1 MPPRIYLSPKFL
13 TIRAYLCFMNS
24 KLLRIGAIL
33 AALAVILGAFGAHK
47 LKELID
53 EKALLN
59 WETAVRYQFYHAV
72 GIIIAAFVYPHRS
85 EKSVSRAAY
94 LFMAGILCFSGSVYL
109 LSLRN
114 LLDINVLWVGPI
126 TPIGGLMFV
135 AGWLVLAF
143 STPVQKTIS

>member
-1 MPPRIYLSPKFL
+1 
-13 TIRAYLCFMNS
+13 MNS
-24 KLLRIGAIL
+24 KLLRIGALL

-72 GIIIAAFVYPHRS
+72 GIIIAAFAYSHRS
-85 EKSVSRAAY
+85 EKSVRWAAW

-114 LLDINVLWVGPI
+114 LLNINVLWVGPI
-126 TPIGGLMFV
+126 TPLGGFMFV
-135 AGWLVLAF
+135 SGWLALAF
-143 STPVQKTIS
+143 STPVQKTNS

>member
-1 MPPRIYLSPKFL
+1 
-13 TIRAYLCFMNS
+13 
-24 KLLRIGAIL
+24 
-33 AALAVILGAFGAHK
+33 
-47 LKELID
+47 
-53 EKALLN
+53 LLN

-72 GIIIAAFVYPHRS
+72 GIIIAAFAYPHRS

-114 LLDINVLWVGPI
+114 LLEINVLWVGPI
-126 TPIGGLMFV
+126 TPIGGLLFV